1 MTIKN
6 PLINMFFYLEF
17 FKTEILFKLQH
28 KMRKGARLEKIK
40 IKKNIFRK
48 NSNSRNTS
56 NINNVIL
63 DFKGIYHSRHFNKRL
78 NVCCIGKR
86 KSYFHIAIGITHLSH
101 IAFWFSLK

>member
-40 IKKNIFRK
+40 IKKK
-48 NSNSRNTS
+48 
-56 NINNVIL
+56 
-63 DFKGIYHSRHFNKRL
+63 HFQEE
-78 NVCCIGKR
+78 
-86 KSYFHIAIGITHLSH
+86 
-101 IAFWFSLK
+101 

>member
-40 IKKNIFRK
+40 MKKK
-48 NSNSRNTS
+48 
-56 NINNVIL
+56 
-63 DFKGIYHSRHFNKRL
+63 HFQEE
-78 NVCCIGKR
+78 
-86 KSYFHIAIGITHLSH
+86 
-101 IAFWFSLK
+101 